1 MEHWRSVLPP
11 GVMMTVQYED
21 TVQDTESVARQILE
35 FIGLPW
41 SDLCL
46 EFHKSSRP
54 VKTASVAQVRKP
66 IYTSALKRWHKYGSG
81 LAPLL
86 AALELETEAPVST

>member
-1 MEHWRSVLPP
+1 
-11 GVMMTVQYED
+11 MMTVQYED
-21 TVQDTESVARQILE
+21 VVQDTETVAKQILE
-35 FIGLPW
+35 FVGLPW
-41 SDLCL
+41 NDVCL

-86 AALELETEAPVST
+86 AALELETGEPVSA